1 RPSFSVLKSAMSSSR
16 TCLFVASM
24 LCQNSTWT
32 ASSRSSRTS
41 GPGTSMSLTSPPDP
55 SPERPARIRPRL
67 RNRAAAPIPRL
78 LGDGLMLSRSLFF
91 RRGRT
96 DRGPGRLLHG
106 ARGEATDDETLSE
119 DHKGEG
125 GQYGEGGAGQEESR
139 VGRLSGL
146 EAVQTDLE
154 GLHLGAACDDQRP
167 EVHVPAGD
175 EHVHADGGQGGLAE
189 RQQDRPQEPQVSHA
203 VHACRV
209 VQFAGELLEALPEE
223 ECAEGVGQERQD
235 QPR

>member
-1 RPSFSVLKSAMSSSR
+1 MSSSR

-55 SPERPARIRPRL
+55 SPEHPARIRPRL

-78 LGDGLMLSRSLFF
+78 LGDGLMLSRFLFF

-119 DHKGEG
+119 DPKGEG
-125 GQYGEGGAGQEESR
+125 GPYGEGGAGEEEA
-139 VGRLSGL
+139 GGGGLSGR
-146 EAVQTDLE
+146 EAAPPAME
-154 GLHLGAACDDQRP
+154 GLQR
-167 EVHVPAGD
+167 G
-175 EHVHADGGQGGLAE
+175 
-189 RQQDRPQEPQVSHA
+189 
-203 VHACRV
+203 
-209 VQFAGELLEALPEE
+209 
-223 ECAEGVGQERQD
+223 
-235 QPR
+235 